1 MTQEELQQQIKRL
14 AAAKDAL
21 IIAHNYERDEIQEI
35 ADITGDSL
43 ALSIE
48 AQKTDKQVIVFCGVH
63 FMAESAAILAPEKT
77 VLLPR
82 ADAGC
87 PMADMVT
94 AKGLQELKRQHPDAA
109 VVTYVNSSAAVK
121 AESDICC
128 TSSNAISVA
137 RSVSAKKLLL
147 VPDRNLGRYIA
158 SKVPEKECIC
168 WEGFCPTHDKL
179 QVADIEKAKAE
190 IEQGFEDALSKADKT
205 FRLNNSEIFEVSIGK
220 RVVAKEIEDTEIGIP
235 VYSANVFDP
244 FGFINKELLKDF
256 DKPTVLWGIDGDW
269 MVNYI
274 EKGNPFYPTDHCGV
288 LRVKGKEIHP
298 RYLTWVLNRAGKE
311 VRFSR
316 NHRASIDRIKGLSIK
331 VPTFEL
337 QKKLAEKTEKLENRI
352 SEAKIIIE
360 SASDKKQKVMD
371 KYLK

>member
-1 MTQEELQQQIKRL
+1 MTQEKLQQQIKSL
-14 AAAKDAL
+14 ATEKDAL

-48 AQKTDKQVIVFCGVH
+48 AQKTDKRVIVFCGVH

-94 AKGLQELKRQHPDAA
+94 ATGLQELKRQHPDAA

-137 RSVSAKKLLL
+137 RSVTAKKLLL

-179 QVADIEKAKAE
+179 QVAE
-190 IEQGFEDALSKADKT
+190 IEQAKADHPDALFMVHPECRPEILALADHICSTSGMYEFATQNSATKFIVGT
-205 FRLNNSEIFEVSIGK
+205 ENGILWRLRKDNPTKEFIIPSSVLVCPDMKLTRLEDIYNCLDTMEPRIT
-220 RVVAKEIEDTEIGIP
+220 VAEDI
-235 VYSANVFDP
+235 
-244 FGFINKELLKDF
+244 
-256 DKPTVLWGIDGDW
+256 
-269 MVNYI
+269 
-274 EKGNPFYPTDHCGV
+274 
-288 LRVKGKEIHP
+288 
-298 RYLTWVLNRAGKE
+298 
-311 VRFSR
+311 
-316 NHRASIDRIKGLSIK
+316 RIKARLSLDK
-331 VPTFEL
+331 MLAVP
-337 QKKLAEKTEKLENRI
+337 R
-352 SEAKIIIE
+352 
-360 SASDKKQKVMD
+360 D
-371 KYLK
+371 